1 MVVTRQQR
9 GAESLLG
16 APVIGPDV
24 SPPATGSA
32 SAARSVD
39 RAELR
44 RPELLATRPALLGFG
59 LFG

>member
-1 MVVTRQQR
+1 MPPHLGTLCPNALEPGRNPR
-9 GAESLLG
+9 GPSA
-16 APVIGPDV
+16 
-24 SPPATGSA
+24 ATGSA

-39 RAELR
+39 RAVLR